1 MALPSSKASIY
12 QLKVTLGGISPPIW
26 RRIQVPGNF
35 GLDRLHLALQAAM
48 GWENYH
54 LYQFTIGGIDYSE
67 PSPDD
72 WREMKDVR
80 GVTLS
85 QVVPS
90 EGPRFMYE
98 YDFGDGWEH
107 DIRVEKILTPE
118 PNAKYPI
125 CIAGER
131 ACPPEDCGGV
141 WGYEELLEII
151 QDPNHED
158 HEDMLDWLGGEFDP
172 EAFDLELVNRELRS
186 IR

>member
-1 MALPSSKASIY
+1 MALPSSEASIY
-12 QLKVTLGGISPPIW
+12 QLKVTLAGISPPVW
-26 RRIQVPGNF
+26 RQIEVPGNF
-35 GLDRLHLALQAAM
+35 TLDRLHLVLQAAM

-54 LYQFTIGGIDYSE
+54 LYQFIIGGIDYSE

-72 WREMKDVR
+72 WREMKDVHS
-80 GVTLS
+80 VTLS
-85 QVVPS
+85 QVVPAAGS
-90 EGPRFMYE
+90 RFMYE

-107 DIRVEKILTPE
+107 DVKVGKILSPE
-118 PNAKYPI
+118 PKVRYPM

-151 QDPNHED
+151 QDPNHEE
-158 HEDMLDWLGGEFDP
+158 HEDMIDWLGGEFDP
-172 EAFDLELVNRELRS
+172 EAFDLEAVNRELRS